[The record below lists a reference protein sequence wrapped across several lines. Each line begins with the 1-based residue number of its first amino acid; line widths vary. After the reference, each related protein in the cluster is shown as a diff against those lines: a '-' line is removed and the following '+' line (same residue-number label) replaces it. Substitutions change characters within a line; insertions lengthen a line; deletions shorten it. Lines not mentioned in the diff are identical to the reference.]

1 VRVLI
6 TGITGFVGRH
16 LVNHLAEAGDVVI
29 GVSQSGEWSPEWKSE
44 LSRLARLEKI
54 DLADADS
61 TETLTELIDRKQPE
75 AIYHLAAQSN
85 PQASMDD
92 PRGSWVVNLGGT
104 LNLLE
109 AVRES
114 SVNPRVLVVS
124 SGVVYGN
131 PSPENIPVRED
142 CPPRPINPYSASKA
156 GADMLA
162 IQYHLGYGLN
172 TIIARPFNHAGP
184 GQSTRYVLANL
195 AMQAAEI
202 AAGVKQEMQTGN
214 LEIVRDFTDVRDI
227 VRGYRIL
234 IEKGHLGEIYHLGRG
249 QGTKLADA
257 LQALR
262 EISGHALPQMVD
274 PARLRGVDLPL
285 LVADVSKIQRDTGW
299 KAEIPIETTMQDLF
313 EGFSSN
319 IIRA

>member
-1 VRVLI
+1 MRVLI

-29 GVSQSGEWSPEWKSE
+29 GLSQSGEWSPQWKAE

-131 PSPENIPVRED
+131 PAPENIPVRED
-142 CPPRPINPYSASKA
+142 CPPGQSIPIQPQKPVP
-156 GADMLA
+156 
-162 IQYHLGYGLN
+162 ICWPFN
-172 TIIARPFNHAGP
+172 TIWVTGLIQSLP
-184 GQSTRYVLANL
+184 GHSITPALVNPRV
-195 AMQAAEI
+195 MCW
-202 AAGVKQEMQTGN
+202 
-214 LEIVRDFTDVRDI
+214 
-227 VRGYRIL
+227 RIWPC
-234 IEKGHLGEIYHLGRG
+234 R
-249 QGTKLADA
+249 
-257 LQALR
+257 
-262 EISGHALPQMVD
+262 
-274 PARLRGVDLPL
+274 RLRLRRV
-285 LVADVSKIQRDTGW
+285 
-299 KAEIPIETTMQDLF
+299 
-313 EGFSSN
+313 
-319 IIRA
+319 

>member
-1 VRVLI
+1 
-6 TGITGFVGRH
+6 
-16 LVNHLAEAGDVVI
+16 
-29 GVSQSGEWSPEWKSE
+29 
-44 LSRLARLEKI
+44 
-54 DLADADS
+54 
-61 TETLTELIDRKQPE
+61 
-75 AIYHLAAQSN
+75 
-85 PQASMDD
+85 MDD

-131 PSPENIPVRED
+131 PAPENIPVRED
-142 CPPRPINPYSASKA
+142 CPPRPINPYSASKV

-172 TIIARPFNHAGP
+172 T
-184 GQSTRYVLANL
+184 
-195 AMQAAEI
+195 
-202 AAGVKQEMQTGN
+202 MQTGN

-234 IEKGHLGEIYHLGRG
+234 MEKGHLGEIYHLGRG

-274 PARLRGVDLPL
+274 PSRLRGVDLPL
-285 LVADVSKIQRDTGW
+285 LVANVDKIQRDTGW
-299 KAEIPIETTMQDLF
+299 SAQIPIETTMRDLF

>member
-16 LVNHLAEAGDVVI
+16 LVEHLAQAGDVIV
-29 GVSQSGEWSPEWKSE
+29 GVSSSGQWPAEHKAHLE
-44 LSRLARLEKI
+44 RVARLEKI

-61 TETLTELIDRKQPE
+61 TDTLTDLIDRKQPE
-75 AIYHLAAQSN
+75 AIYHLAAQAN

-109 AVRES
+109 AVRAS

-131 PSPENIPVRED
+131 PAPERIPVRED
-142 CPPRPINPYSASKA
+142 CPPLPINPYSASKA

-162 IQYHLGYGLN
+162 LQYYLGYGVN

-184 GQSTRYVLANL
+184 GQSARYVLAGL

-202 AAGVKQEMQTGN
+202 VAGKKPEMQTGN
-214 LEIVRDFTDVRDI
+214 LEITRDFTDVRDI
-227 VRGYRIL
+227 VRGYRLL
-234 IEKGHLGEIYHLGRG
+234 IEKGRLGEIYHLGRG

-257 LQALR
+257 LEALR
-262 EISGHALPQMVD
+262 QISGHAIPQKVD
-274 PARLRGVDLPL
+274 PARLRGVDLAY
-285 LVADVSKIQRDTGW
+285 LVADVSKILADTGW
-299 KAEIPIETTMQDLF
+299 RTEIPMETTMRDLF
-313 EGFSSN
+313 EGFLAK
-319 IIRA
+319 IDR

>member
-1 VRVLI
+1 MRVLI

-16 LVNHLAEAGDVVI
+16 LVEHLAEAGDVII
-29 GVSQSGEWSPEWKSE
+29 GLSQHGQWPAEWKLKME
-44 LSRLARLEKI
+44 RVARLEKI

-131 PSPENIPVRED
+131 PSAENIPVRED

-172 TIIARPFNHAGP
+172 TLIARPFNHAGP
-184 GQSTRYVLANL
+184 GQSARYVLANL

-202 AAGVKQEMQTGN
+202 SAGVKQEMQTGN
-214 LEIVRDFTDVRDI
+214 LEITRDFTDVRDI

-234 IEKGHLGEIYHLGRG
+234 MEKGRLGEIYHLGRG
-249 QGTKLADA
+249 EGTKLAGA

-262 EISGHALPQMVD
+262 DISGHALPQMVD

-285 LVADVSKIQRDTGW
+285 LVADVSKIRNDTGW
-299 KAEIPIETTMQDLF
+299 SAQIPIETTMKDLF
-313 EGFSSN
+313 DGF
-319 IIRA
+319 RAKYN